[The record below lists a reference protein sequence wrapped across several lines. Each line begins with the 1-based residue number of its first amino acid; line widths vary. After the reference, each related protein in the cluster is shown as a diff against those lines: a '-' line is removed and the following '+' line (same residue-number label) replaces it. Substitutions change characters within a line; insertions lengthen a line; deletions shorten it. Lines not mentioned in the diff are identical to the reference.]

1 MYPTILGPI
10 ATSPCLY
17 LEHYHY
23 LSDYQLLI
31 WLRDTM
37 FCSNK
42 CTKYW
47 SDVLE
52 HDCKT
57 CFPSTEFSFVFIY
70 IMVDVEMN
78 GNAINILF
86 IYLSIYLLLLF
97 VYFLISHSEGWLD
110 FSSKALIKD
119 FGFLDFSKKKN
130 CTNDSFELRF
140 LPLFAFGWNLQLGL
154 SHKET
159 MRWFKLVLAAT
170 DLWAF
175 SIYKWTRTAN
185 YSNKTIL

>member
-1 MYPTILGPI
+1 M
-10 ATSPCLY
+10 
-17 LEHYHY
+17 
-23 LSDYQLLI
+23 LI

-52 HDCKT
+52 HDCMT

-97 VYFLISHSEGWLD
+97 VYFLISHSEG
-110 FSSKALIKD
+110 
-119 FGFLDFSKKKN
+119 
-130 CTNDSFELRF
+130 
-140 LPLFAFGWNLQLGL
+140 
-154 SHKET
+154 
-159 MRWFKLVLAAT
+159 
-170 DLWAF
+170 
-175 SIYKWTRTAN
+175 
-185 YSNKTIL
+185 